1 MRHANQMQRR
11 INRCEEATES
21 SSAAKHH
28 SSHKTFLVTPL
39 QLCSCAASFSNLMAE
54 LNLTFLW
61 GARLNAIGNDE
72 PDHSGVLT
80 SL

>member
-1 MRHANQMQRR
+1 MHHANQLQRR

-39 QLCSCAASFSNLMAE
+39 QPCSCAATFSIPMAE
-54 LNLTFLW
+54 LNLTFLE
-61 GARLNAIGNDE
+61 GSAPERNR
-72 PDHSGVLT
+72 H
-80 SL
+80 